1 MLRPFFFHNCSLFC
15 SLILFLVYFIQ
26 FFSYNVLNCLLLIA
40 ILTIRIS
47 DVNDN
52 RPQFV
57 QQLYRG
63 VITEN
68 AIAGTPIL
76 TVNADDADTNKS
88 VSYSLEGRHELLQL
102 IKINS
107 KTGEVSVSERID
119 RERHSWINVT
129 VRASDSG
136 QPSLTGLA
144 LLSIQVL
151 DENDNNPVFFADQR
165 STFTIAEDAPIGSL
179 VAQVSARDEDTGV
192 FGKVTYLLDSS
203 STLGKFKIDRESV
216 LL

>member
-1 MLRPFFFHNCSLFC
+1 
-15 SLILFLVYFIQ
+15 
-26 FFSYNVLNCLLLIA
+26 LIA

-57 QQLYRG
+57 QQIYRG

-88 VSYSLEGRHELLQL
+88 VSYSLEGKSELLQL
-102 IKINS
+102 IKINH

-129 VRASDSG
+129 VRASDFG

-151 DENDNNPVFFADQR
+151 DENDNNPVFVGDQR
-165 STFTIAEDAPIGSL
+165 QSYTIAEDAPIGSL
-179 VAQVSARDEDTGV
+179 VAQVSARDDDTGV

-203 STLGKFKIDRESV
+203 STLGKFKIDRETV
-216 LL
+216 FKFFRFFI

>member
-1 MLRPFFFHNCSLFC
+1 
-15 SLILFLVYFIQ
+15 
-26 FFSYNVLNCLLLIA
+26 
-40 ILTIRIS
+40 
-47 DVNDN
+47 
-52 RPQFV
+52 
-57 QQLYRG
+57 
-63 VITEN
+63 
-68 AIAGTPIL
+68 
-76 TVNADDADTNKS
+76 
-88 VSYSLEGRHELLQL
+88 LQL

-216 LL
+216 LLFIQKLYFVFKFFYRIL